1 MNDPLENGTGMN
13 LSDRPSTALSD
24 PRCAPICIGFLVSD
38 TELGFYQRMTAI
50 LMEECE
56 RRGIRILIFE
66 GRALNPPDFHI
77 RCYNSIYKII
87 SDHRLDALLV
97 TSSGLGAHVGAD
109 TLGRFLESIP
119 IPTVAVGTP
128 LDKISSFSGDDT
140 ASVQQML
147 QHLVVHG
154 CRRIAWVSGP
164 TTDAHSSERLSAYR
178 KLIVGINPAFR
189 EHEDILHGDF
199 SVRSGY
205 ETMAGLHPRIGESLD
220 AICFANDE
228 MAIGAIE
235 YCNSHGIQIPEDI
248 TIAGI
253 DDIEMSGIVTPGLTT
268 VSQNVRGMLSAALD
282 HLISRIEGNQE
293 IIKTVFSPSLHIR
306 SSCGCENRDQP
317 PKNAFLSTVVSR
329 GPKIGES
336 IQTFD
341 SEELFENLE
350 TVLKD
355 KEISF
360 CFVMTYVDLPAGMSC
375 HNFEPPAFSRML
387 HGYMNGNRLFHE
399 AAFQTAQLLPDEM
412 WALTRNRNLIL
423 KSLFFQNEVF
433 GYVIASAEE
442 RDRPLINDLRL
453 MVSVTLKGEKLI
465 REREQAQKRVEWAL
479 DAMRTVNSRLSD
491 ISLRDELTGLYNRR
505 GFMQEAT
512 RHLHGNPSDYLIVFM
527 DMNGLKPINDTFGHD
542 DGDAALRSIGDILRH
557 SFRERDILAR
567 VGGDEFAALVKD
579 VGAERVDALEAR
591 FEEQSEK
598 ASQLIAKSWK
608 HQGQAYRI
616 SFARGYVLGNAAS
629 DLEELMRVADERMY
643 VHKTE
648 QKITSGVKAR
658 LA

>member
-1 MNDPLENGTGMN
+1 MKDHLDDKTGMN
-13 LSDRPSTALSD
+13 LTENRTPALSASNS
-24 PRCAPICIGFLVSD
+24 APICIGFLVSD

-56 RRGIRILIFE
+56 LRGIRLLIFE
-66 GRALNPPDFHI
+66 GRALNAPDFHA
-77 RCYNSIYKII
+77 RCYNSIYKVI
-87 SDHRLDALLV
+87 SSHRLDALLV
-97 TSSGLGAHVGAD
+97 TSSGLSAYVGAD
-109 TLGRFLESIP
+109 SLSHFLESFP

-128 LDKISSFSGDDT
+128 LEITSSFSGDDT

-147 QHLVVHG
+147 QHLFVHG
-154 CRRIAWVSGP
+154 CKRIAWVSGP
-164 TTDAHSSERLSAYR
+164 TIDAHSSERLSAYR
-178 KLIVGINPAFR
+178 KLIVGINPSFR
-189 EHEDILHGDF
+189 EHEDILYGDF

-205 ETMAGLHPRIGESLD
+205 EVMAGLHPRVGESLD

-235 YCNSHGIQIPEDI
+235 YCNSFGVRIPEDI
-248 TIAGI
+248 AIAGI

-268 VSQNVRGMLSAALD
+268 VSQNIRGMLSAALD
-282 HLISRIEGNQE
+282 HLISRIEGNHE
-293 IIKTVFSPSLHIR
+293 IIKIVFSPTLHIR
-306 SSCGCENRDQP
+306 SSCGCENSDQP
-317 PKNAFLSTVVSR
+317 PRNAFLGAVVNR

-336 IQTFD
+336 IQTFNSD
-341 SEELFENLE
+341 ELFENLE
-350 TVLKD
+350 AVLKD

-360 CFVMTYVDLPAGMSC
+360 CFVMTYVDLPSGMSC
-375 HNFEPPAFSRML
+375 HNFEPPVFSRML
-387 HGYMNGNRLFHE
+387 HGYMNGERLYH
-399 AAFQTAQLLPDEM
+399 ADAFQTAQLLPDEM
-412 WALTRNRNLIL
+412 WKLTRNRNLML

-433 GYVIASAEE
+433 GYVVASAEE
-442 RDRPLINDLRL
+442 RDRTFINDLRL
-453 MVSVTLKGEKLI
+453 LVSVTLKGEKLI
-465 REREQAQKRVEWAL
+465 NEREQAQKRVEWAL

-512 RHLHGNPSDYLIVFM
+512 RHLHGNPSDFLLVFM

-542 DGDAALRSIGDILRH
+542 DGDAALRSVGDILRH

-579 VGAERVDALEAR
+579 VGAERVDALENR
-591 FEEQSEK
+591 FEEQSAK
-598 ASQLIAKSWK
+598 ASQLISMSWA
-608 HQGQAYRI
+608 HPGQPYRI

-643 VHKTE
+643 IHKAE
-648 QKITSGVKAR
+648 QRIMAGVKTR